1 MSSPLVAGHDVV
13 LFDLDGT
20 LYRGGEAVPW
30 AREALRQVHER
41 GTKVRYV
48 TNNASKA
55 SHVVAEHLT
64 GLGLPADAAE
74 ISTSAQAGAGLLAE
88 RLPAGSRV
96 LVVGS
101 PALEAEVRS
110 VGLLPVR
117 ECAAD
122 PAAVV
127 QGHSPDTGWRDLAEA
142 CLAIRNGALWVA
154 CNADRTLPTERG
166 QLPGNGA
173 MVEALRAAAGRE
185 PVVAGK
191 PQRPLLD
198 RAVASANAR
207 TPLMVGDRLDTDI
220 AGAVNAGMPALMVL
234 TGVST
239 ASDLLAAPPEQR
251 PDHVAAD
258 LRALHEPREASAIA
272 EQPDWKVRVGSD
284 ALELTCR
291 SGEPEPDPLGALRA
305 LCAAWWEVGGGPTPV
320 RGADVRAEEALRRL
334 GLG

>member
-1 MSSPLVAGHDVV
+1 
-13 LFDLDGT
+13 
-20 LYRGGEAVPW
+20 
-30 AREALRQVHER
+30 
-41 GTKVRYV
+41 
-48 TNNASKA
+48 
-55 SHVVAEHLT
+55 
-64 GLGLPADAAE
+64 
-74 ISTSAQAGAGLLAE
+74 
-88 RLPAGSRV
+88 
-96 LVVGS
+96 
-101 PALEAEVRS
+101 
-110 VGLLPVR
+110 
-117 ECAAD
+117 
-122 PAAVV
+122 
-127 QGHSPDTGWRDLAEA
+127 
-142 CLAIRNGALWVA
+142 
-154 CNADRTLPTERG
+154 
-166 QLPGNGA
+166 
-173 MVEALRAAAGRE
+173 
-185 PVVAGK
+185 
-191 PQRPLLD
+191 
-198 RAVASANAR
+198 
-207 TPLMVGDRLDTDI
+207 DI